1 VCEREKEEMIL
12 MKEKKEFPTCPKC
25 GSKDTRAR
33 LKTKELWCR
42 RCGFV
47 GKRKDFF
54 KEKSISYEHQ
64 G

>member
-1 VCEREKEEMIL
+1 MIL

-25 GSKDTRAR
+25 SSKDTRAR